1 MKSRVLKNEDKIILA
16 YGFVGERLETLLGI
30 AKENHIKVRQVMPS
44 EVDNKPPSLLNTSP
58 LILEE
63 YPSNCEEVIILAHFS
78 SSSMEKFVDSL
89 NSRDFNVSLKALLT
103 PTNQTWTFKTLMEK
117 LKNEYDRLSKK

>member
-63 YPSNCEEVIILAHFS
+63 YPSNCEEVIILAHFR